1 MEDKEREEKENK
13 IVEDYGKNARIIL
26 DIINKKKEEKKKEDR
41 DDLSLQCRGEKM
53 ENSTKQALRELYDI
67 ICHMDQEIRKKIP
80 DEFVSYVE
88 NNMDIR
94 I

>member
-41 DDLSLQCRGEKM
+41 DDLSL
-53 ENSTKQALRELYDI
+53 
-67 ICHMDQEIRKKIP
+67 
-80 DEFVSYVE
+80 
-88 NNMDIR
+88 
-94 I
+94 